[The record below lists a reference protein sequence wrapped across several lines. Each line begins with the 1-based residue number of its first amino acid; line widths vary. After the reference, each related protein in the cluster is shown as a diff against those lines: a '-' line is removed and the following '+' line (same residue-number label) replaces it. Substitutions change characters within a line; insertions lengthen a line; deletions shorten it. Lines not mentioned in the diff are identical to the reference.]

1 MTLPV
6 LGAAVSI
13 GELSGLR
20 DWLLEAPRPVEI
32 QDFIFSGVLDGDW
45 KALADIA
52 RQKLDGHEG
61 PLGIHGPFWDLPLQA
76 GDPLIREV
84 VRKRMLQGLDVCAHL
99 GADLMVVHS
108 PFSNWHEQNGFM
120 FGDDAEVIEK
130 TLETMGP
137 VADRAREAGVTLA
150 VENIEDRWP
159 ERRLGLVQALGRDVA
174 GVSLDTGHAHYA
186 HVSNGGRPVDAHA
199 KVAGEAL
206 VHVHLQDADGY
217 ADRHWAPGL
226 GNILW
231 KPLFA
236 TLAEGCPNARLILE
250 LRDHGT
256 IRQGARHLVD
266 LGLAV

>member
-6 LGAAVSI
+6 LGAAIAVGDI
-13 GELSGLR
+13 SGLR

-52 RQKLDGHEG
+52 LKKLDGHEG

-76 GDPLIREV
+76 TDPLIREV
-84 VRKRMLQGLDVCAHL
+84 VRKRFAQGLEVCAHL

-108 PFSNWHEQNGFM
+108 PFTDWHEQNGFM
-120 FGDDAEVIEK
+120 FGGDADVIDNA
-130 TLETMGP
+130 LETMAP
-137 VADRAREAGVTLA
+137 VADRARALGVTLA
-150 VENIEDRWP
+150 VENIEERFP

-186 HVSNGGRPVDAHA
+186 HVSKGGRPVDAHA
-199 KVAGEAL
+199 KTAAEAL

-226 GNILW
+226 GNVPW

-236 TLAEGCPNARLILE
+236 TLAESCPNARLILE

-256 IRQGARHLVD
+256 IRQGAQHLVD